1 MNQKGMS
8 YIVLTTDITV
18 ENHKFHFKMNFK
30 SQKTLKKKLI
40 SGTVLRQIHFSCL
53 VDFHKLDVRFPRH

>member
-1 MNQKGMS
+1 MS

-30 SQKTLKKKLI
+30 SQKNTEKKTINKWDCAASDSFFL
-40 SGTVLRQIHFSCL
+40 SG
-53 VDFHKLDVRFPRH
+53 